1 MIAII
6 VTETANIA
14 PRVLPPM
21 TTTGDWIA
29 LFPSE
34 VERSSVGVALVE
46 TAYVVLGKG
55 SVDSRTEVGV
65 VWDVVIKGECSSAA
79 LVTGTSVSMVWGVV
93 MEGFAAPEDEGS
105 GRSIIGE
112 VEGVVDVEVGVV
124 TDRVADGSKSVNNG
138 KISFHSLSNLSP
150 LPSHVIPISWVWS
163 HWDRPHP
170 DN

>member
-1 MIAII
+1 MIVIV

-55 SVDSRTEVGV
+55 SKRLVDSRTEVGV
-65 VWDVVIKGECSSAA
+65 VWGVVIKGECSSAA
-79 LVTGTSVSMVWGVV
+79 VVTGTSVGMVWGVV
-93 MEGFAAPEDEGS
+93 MEGFSAPEDEGS
-105 GRSIIGE
+105 GRSIIRE
-112 VEGVVDVEVGVV
+112 VVGVVDVEVGVV
-124 TDRVADGSKSVNNG
+124 TDRVADGSKS
-138 KISFHSLSNLSP
+138 
-150 LPSHVIPISWVWS
+150 SHVIPISWVWS